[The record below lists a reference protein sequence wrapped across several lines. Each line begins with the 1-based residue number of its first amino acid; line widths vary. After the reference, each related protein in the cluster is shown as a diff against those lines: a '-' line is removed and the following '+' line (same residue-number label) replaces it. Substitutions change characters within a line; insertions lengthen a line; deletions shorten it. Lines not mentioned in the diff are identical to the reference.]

1 MTHTKCILFGSNE
14 PILGTHSLGLLICCE
29 DNKDIL
35 GWNSKPSITVEYPR
49 KQLAGSLV
57 YPSIAKHGDIT
68 FVL

>member
-1 MTHTKCILFGSNE
+1 M
-14 PILGTHSLGLLICCE
+14 GLLICYE